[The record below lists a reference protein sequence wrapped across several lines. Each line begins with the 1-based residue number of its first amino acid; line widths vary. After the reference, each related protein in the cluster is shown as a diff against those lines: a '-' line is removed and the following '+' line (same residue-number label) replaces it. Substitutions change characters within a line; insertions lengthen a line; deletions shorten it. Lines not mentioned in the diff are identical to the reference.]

1 MKANYSKDN
10 LPPQLVQAATFLSEE
25 NFSKAEKLL
34 RSYLELNP
42 LDVNAMKLLGDVGLE
57 VRAYREA
64 GYLFTRALDLAPD
77 FHNARFSY
85 AHLLYRRQ
93 LPDEAEEQLNIILN
107 TDPDNQS
114 WLALKAVNYAL
125 GNKHDKAVELFEY
138 IINKFPANNQIYLS
152 YGHALRAL
160 GRIDECIKAYKK
172 AIGFK
177 KGAGEAYWSLANLK
191 TYKFLNEDLNE
202 IQKLLND
209 KNCNFDD
216 YSHLLFAFGKA
227 NEDKNEYQTAFA
239 AYTKGNQVKSK
250 RVPWNSKG
258 FNRQCNELKKF
269 FTKEFFSNNKH
280 AGYEC
285 HDPIFVVGL
294 PRSGSTLVEQILS
307 SHSKVEATTELQN
320 IVALSRKIANTDIVN
335 SKSEYPSAIKFMSP
349 DKIQNMGKLYIENTM
364 TQRVLSKEFFI
375 DKMPNNFVHIGLIKL
390 ILPNAKIIDIRRNP
404 MDCCFS
410 CYKQLFGTGQGFT
423 YSLRRIG
430 NYYLDYLDIMDHWNK
445 VLPGEI
451 HSIKYEDLIEN
462 TEYEIRELLSFCNLD
477 FEKSCLDFYKNK
489 RSVRTPSSEQVRQPI
504 YKSSH
509 LYWKNFE
516 KYLIELKSMFVSNGV
531 SVD

>member
-107 TDPDNQS
+107 IDPNNQS

-191 TYKFLNEDLNE
+191 TYKFSNEDLNE

-227 NEDKNEYQTAFA
+227 NEDKNEYQ
-239 AYTKGNQVKSK
+239 
-250 RVPWNSKG
+250 
-258 FNRQCNELKKF
+258 L
-269 FTKEFFSNNKH
+269 
-280 AGYEC
+280 
-285 HDPIFVVGL
+285 
-294 PRSGSTLVEQILS
+294 
-307 SHSKVEATTELQN
+307 HSLHTQ
-320 IVALSRKIANTDIVN
+320 R
-335 SKSEYPSAIKFMSP
+335 AIK
-349 DKIQNMGKLYIENTM
+349 
-364 TQRVLSKEFFI
+364 
-375 DKMPNNFVHIGLIKL
+375 
-390 ILPNAKIIDIRRNP
+390 
-404 MDCCFS
+404 
-410 CYKQLFGTGQGFT
+410 
-423 YSLRRIG
+423 
-430 NYYLDYLDIMDHWNK
+430 
-445 VLPGEI
+445 
-451 HSIKYEDLIEN
+451 
-462 TEYEIRELLSFCNLD
+462 
-477 FEKSCLDFYKNK
+477 
-489 RSVRTPSSEQVRQPI
+489 
-504 YKSSH
+504 
-509 LYWKNFE
+509 
-516 KYLIELKSMFVSNGV
+516 
-531 SVD
+531 